1 MLRMSAPESRR
12 SLVLIPHHEEVPV
25 ALGQEFDQN
34 VLDMVRI
41 LILINQD
48 VAPAPLVLF
57 QDIGVLLEELHGVSQ
72 QIVEV
77 EGPVGQELF
86 LITGIHR
93 RDGLGPEAIGLL
105 PILFRINQFVL
116 GAADGLE
123 DEPWLIALL
132 IEIQFPQTL
141 PDYPQLIGRIVD
153 EEIARESQV
162 LCFPAEDPNANGV
175 ESPDPK
181 ILYIPTSSSTR
192 RFISPAA
199 LLVKVTARISQGAV
213 PVANR

>member
-1 MLRMSAPESRR
+1 M
-12 SLVLIPHHEEVPV
+12 
-25 ALGQEFDQN
+25 ALGQEFDQT

-57 QDIGVLLEELHGVSQ
+57 QDIGVLLEELHGGSQ

-105 PILFRINQFVL
+105 PILSRINQFVL
-116 GAADGLE
+116 
-123 DEPWLIALL
+123 ALMVWRSVGHSAS
-132 IEIQFPQTL
+132 IEIQPPKHPGL
-141 PDYPQLIGRIVD
+141 PLADGRGQMRKLLD
-153 EEIARESQV
+153 SRA
-162 LCFPAEDPNANGV
+162 CFRRRIRTQMEWKVRSKDPLH
-175 ESPDPK
+175 PHQ
-181 ILYIPTSSSTR
+181 SSTC
-192 RFISPAA
+192 RFSPVA
-199 LLVKVTARISQGAV
+199 LLEEGNGQISQGAV

>member
-1 MLRMSAPESRR
+1 M
-12 SLVLIPHHEEVPV
+12 

-105 PILFRINQFVL
+105 PVLFGADEFVL

-132 IEIQFPQTL
+132 VQVQFRQAL
-141 PDYPQLIGRIVD
+141 PDYSQLIRRIVN
-153 EEIARESQV
+153 EKIAREPQLLS
-162 LCFPAEDPNANGV
+162 FPAEDPNANRV
-175 ESPDPK
+175 EGPDPK
-181 ILYIPTSSSTR
+181 ILHIPHQFLHPPLHFGRGFVGEGNGQDLPGSSAR
-192 RFISPAA
+192 RQQIADPVGEDSGLAA
-199 LLVKVTARISQGAV
+199 PRPRQD
-213 PVANR
+213 